1 MRGKAG
7 DNLSK
12 LLDLMDNL
20 NLGPI
25 TFAVHEEP
33 IDYIYATFGRE
44 GTTPQA
50 NVLYICNEENAV
62 NFFLCP
68 SCGIVIL
75 SGGAL
80 NHPPISE
87 NMLCEYCIINPVDAV
102 DLMCRIQEYLIQSQ
116 RKTRLVELGRRI
128 IVQKSS
134 LGAMAYNICEI
145 IGNPIAIFDASY
157 KLLAIE
163 SMGRPVENKVWKIA
177 KTHGS
182 FPPDLVEEFRSTIGN
197 RDISKV
203 PFLCTTHAWVDMH
216 CLVMQ
221 LISKSGKLL
230 GSIAVYET
238 FRPFTP
244 EDVSIV
250 INTAGLLSEVL
261 DSASF
266 EPCQKASISDLFE
279 DLIDGKP
286 LEPEEVC
293 RRTKACSWEKYSLYQ
308 VGYIQLDDDQTK
320 QRQCAYFCGSISEL
334 SEQVVAITRQKNIVL
349 LIGGNDQYQMHN
361 LVEDIIPLL
370 EKNGL
375 TMGLCGCF
383 MALDESKRMYKQAR
397 EALYL
402 GKKIIGT
409 QIIYQV
415 KDVSFYTL
423 IQNLSPQHVRK
434 LYETTFYCV
443 MKDFDLKQQTNY
455 CETLV
460 LYFSNMLRSS
470 QTAEKLHIHKNSLL
484 YRLNRISSLFGL
496 NFDSFH
502 DVFNFWLGYK
512 LSIYLDFLDSEK
524 NNE

>member
-1 MRGKAG
+1 MSILRE
-7 DNLSK
+7 LS
-12 LLDLMDNL
+12 DDL
-20 NLGPI
+20 NLDPI
-25 TFAVHEEP
+25 TFKVHEEP
-33 IDYIYATFGRE
+33 IDYFCATFGRK
-44 GTTPQA
+44 GTPPQA
-50 NVLYICNEENAV
+50 NVLYICNEENAE
-62 NFFLCP
+62 NYFSCP
-68 SCGIVIL
+68 SCGIVVI
-75 SGGAL
+75 SGGEP
-80 NHPPISE
+80 NHLPVSE
-87 NMLCEYCIINPVDAV
+87 NMFCEYCIINPVDAV
-102 DLMCRIQEYLIQSQ
+102 DLICRIQEYLIQSQ
-116 RKTRLVELGRRI
+116 RKNRLVELGRRI

-134 LGAMAYNICEI
+134 LGAIAYNICEI
-145 IGNPIAIFDASY
+145 IGNPIAVFDASY

-177 KTHGS
+177 KSQGS
-182 FPPDLVEEFRSTIGN
+182 FPPDLVREFRSTIGN
-197 RDISKV
+197 RDISKA

-221 LISKSGKLL
+221 LVSKSGNLL
-230 GSIAVYET
+230 GSIAVYEA
-238 FRPFTP
+238 FKQFTP

-250 INTAGLLSEVL
+250 INTAELLSEVL
-261 DSASF
+261 SNSAF
-266 EPCQKASISDLFE
+266 EPCQKASIADLFE
-279 DLIDGKP
+279 DLVDGKP
-286 LEPEEVC
+286 LESEEV
-293 RRTKACSWEKYSLYQ
+293 RRRARACSWGKYTLYQ

-320 QRQCAYFCGSISEL
+320 QRQCAYFCGGISEI
-334 SEQVVAITRQKNIVL
+334 SEQVVAIIRQKNIVV
-349 LIGGNDQYQMHN
+349 LIGGNDQYQMQN
-361 LVEDIIPLL
+361 LVEDIIPMLG
-370 EKNGL
+370 KNGL

-383 MALDESKRMYKQAR
+383 MALEETKHMYKQAR

-409 QIIYQV
+409 QPIYQV

-423 IQNLSPQHVRK
+423 IQNLSSRHVRK

-443 MKDFDLKQQTNY
+443 MKNYDLKQQTNY

-484 YRLNRISSLFGL
+484 YRLNRISCLFGL
-496 NFDSFH
+496 NFDNFH

>member
-1 MRGKAG
+1 M
-7 DNLSK
+7 SK

-20 NLGPI
+20 GLAPV
-25 TFAVHEEP
+25 TYALHEAP
-33 IDYIYATFGRE
+33 ADYIFATFGRE

-50 NVLYICNEENAV
+50 NVLYICNEENAQY
-62 NFFLCP
+62 FSSFP
-68 SCGIVIL
+68 SCGIIL
-75 SGGAL
+75 LSDTDANQLPVSGT
-80 NHPPISE
+80 
-87 NMLCEYCIINPVDAV
+87 MLCEYCVIKPVDSI
-102 DLMCRIQEYLIQSQ
+102 DLMCRIQECLIQSR

-134 LGAMAYNICEI
+134 LGAITYNICEI
-145 IGNPIAIFDASY
+145 IGNPIAVFDPSY

-163 SMGRPVENKVWKIA
+163 SMGRPVENKVWQIA
-177 KTHGS
+177 KTQGS
-182 FPPDLVEEFRSTIGN
+182 FPPELAEEFRSAIGS
-197 RDISKV
+197 RDIAKA

-230 GSIAVYET
+230 GSIAVYEA

-250 INTAGLLSEVL
+250 IDTAALLSEVL
-261 DSASF
+261 DAAVF
-266 EPCQKASISDLFE
+266 DPCQKSSISDLFK
-279 DLIDGKP
+279 DLVDGKP
-286 LEPEEVC
+286 LEPEEIC
-293 RRTKACSWEKYSLYQ
+293 RRAKACSWEKYSLYQ

-320 QRQCAYFCGSISEL
+320 QRQCEYFCGSISKI
-334 SEQVVAITRQKNIVL
+334 SEQVVAITRQKNIVV

-361 LVEDIIPLL
+361 LVEDIIPML

-383 MALDESKRMYKQAR
+383 MALDETRHMFKQVR

-409 QIIYQV
+409 QTVYQA

-423 IQNLSPQHVRK
+423 IQNLAPQHVRR

-443 MKDFDLKQQTNY
+443 IKDFDFKQQTNY

-460 LYFSNMLRSS
+460 LYFSNMFRSS

-496 NFDSFH
+496 SFDSFH

-512 LSIYLDFLDSEK
+512 LSIYLDFLDREK
-524 NNE
+524 Q